1 VKLAV
6 TMELYGYWNRLRGAR
21 SAPERNDVDPGAI
34 RGVLAETFVL
44 DFDVSHGFPFRIAG
58 SRANALFL
66 KELRG
71 LSFLELWRDADREE
85 LDSILHCVAD
95 ETQPFLIGAEAR
107 PAGLETV
114 DIEIILLPLRHH
126 GLTHS
131 RVLGGL
137 AVHAAPAWMGLM
149 RAGPIALTS
158 LRALESSTRE
168 KTAPE
173 GAAQADFSLRNIP
186 RRHKHLFVYSGD
198 RPTP

>member
-1 VKLAV
+1 
-6 TMELYGYWNRLRGAR
+6 MELYGYWNRLRGAR
-21 SAPERNDVDPGAI
+21 SAPERGDVDPGAI
-34 RGVLAETFVL
+34 RGVLADTFVL
-44 DFDVSHGFPFRIAG
+44 DFDVSHRFPFRIAG
-58 SRANALFL
+58 SRANALFV

-95 ETQPFLIGAEAR
+95 EAQPFLIGAAAQ

-114 DIEIILLPLRHH
+114 DLEIILLPLRHH

-131 RVLGGL
+131 RVLGAL
-137 AVHAAPAWMGLM
+137 AVRAAPAWMGLR

-158 LRALESSTRE
+158 LRALESSAAG
-168 KTAPE
+168 KPAPE
-173 GAAQADFSLRNIP
+173 GAAQPDFSLRNIP
-186 RRHKHLFVYSGD
+186 RRYKHLFVYSGD